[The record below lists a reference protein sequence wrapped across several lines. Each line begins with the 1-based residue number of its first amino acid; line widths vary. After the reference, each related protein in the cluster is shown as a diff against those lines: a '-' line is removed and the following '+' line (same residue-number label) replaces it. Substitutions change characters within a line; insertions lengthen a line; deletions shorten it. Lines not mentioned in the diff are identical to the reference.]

1 MTFILLFST
10 SKSMMQIFMNTLLQ
24 KCYISSGYP
33 FRGKIEESNE
43 SNIKVVQM
51 KDVSLDKPINW
62 SECLT
67 VELNGRRTP
76 DYLRSGDILFVARG
90 NRNYAVQIDEIPDG
104 IQAVASPHFFVIRL
118 QDSSVTPEFLTWFL
132 NQTPCQQYFEQNAEG
147 TMAKSIRRSVL
158 EQTPIAIPSLQKQ
171 AAIVKLHKSHIQH
184 NYVIQQLLANS
195 NQMMSAIATDL
206 MK

>member
-1 MTFILLFST
+1 
-10 SKSMMQIFMNTLLQ
+10 MQIFMKMLHQ
-24 KCYISSGYP
+24 ICRIASGYP
-33 FRGKIEESNE
+33 FRGRIEESSD
-43 SNIKVVQM
+43 SNVKVVQM
-51 KDVSLDKPINW
+51 KDVSLDNPINW

-67 VELNGRRTP
+67 VELNGRRAP

-104 IQAVASPHFFVIRL
+104 IQAVASPHFFVIGV
-118 QDSSVTPEFLTWFL
+118 QDTSLTPDFLTWFL
-132 NQTPCQQYFEQNAEG
+132 NQTPCQNYFEQNAEG

>member
-1 MTFILLFST
+1 MINLN
-10 SKSMMQIFMNTLLQ
+10 QV
-24 KCYISSGYP
+24 CDISSGYP

-43 SNIKVVQM
+43 SNVKVIQM

-67 VELNGRRTP
+67 VELNGRRAP

-90 NRNYAVQIDEIPDG
+90 NRNYAVQIDEIPEDT
-104 IQAVASPHFFVIRL
+104 QAVASPHFFVIGV
-118 QDSSVTPEFLTWFL
+118 QDTSLTPDFLTWFL
-132 NQTPCQQYFEQNAEG
+132 NQTPCQNYFEQNAEG

>member
-1 MTFILLFST
+1 
-10 SKSMMQIFMNTLLQ
+10 MMQIVMNTLLQ

-33 FRGKIEESNE
+33 FRGRIEESSD
-43 SNIKVVQM
+43 SNVKVVQM
-51 KDVSLDKPINW
+51 KDVSLDNPINW

-67 VELNGRRTP
+67 VELNGRRAP
-76 DYLRSGDILFVARG
+76 DYLRSDDILFVARG
-90 NRNYAVQIDEIPDG
+90 NRNYAVQIGEIPDG
-104 IQAVASPHFFVIRL
+104 IKAVAAPHFFVIRL
-118 QDSSVTPEFLTWFL
+118 KDTSLTPDFLTWFL
-132 NQTPCQQYFEQNAEG
+132 NQTPCQNYFEQNAEG

>member
-1 MTFILLFST
+1 MINLN
-10 SKSMMQIFMNTLLQ
+10 QV
-24 KCYISSGYP
+24 CGISSGYP

-51 KDVSLDKPINW
+51 KDVSPDNPIDW
-62 SECLT
+62 SQCLT

-90 NRNYAVQIDEIPDG
+90 NRNYAVKIDEIPDG
-104 IQAVASPHFFVIRL
+104 IQAVASPHFFVIGV
-118 QDSSVTPEFLTWFL
+118 QDTSLTPDFLTWFL
-132 NQTPCQQYFEQNAEG
+132 NQTPCQNYFEQNAEG

>member
-1 MTFILLFST
+1 
-10 SKSMMQIFMNTLLQ
+10 MMQIVMNTLLQ

-33 FRGKIEESNE
+33 FRGRIEESSD
-43 SNIKVVQM
+43 SNVKVVQM
-51 KDVSLDKPINW
+51 KDVSLDNPINW

-67 VELNGRRTP
+67 VELNGRRAP

-90 NRNYAVQIDEIPDG
+90 NRNYAVQIGEIPDG
-104 IQAVASPHFFVIRL
+104 IKAVAAPHFFVIRL
-118 QDSSVTPEFLTWFL
+118 KDKSLTSDFLTWFL

-158 EQTPIAIPSLQKQ
+158 EQTPIAVPSLDKQ
-171 AAIVKLHKSHIQH
+171 TAIAKLNDNHIQQRC
-184 NYVIQQLLANS
+184 VIQQLLRNS
-195 NQMMSAIATDL
+195 EQMMSAIATDL

>member
-1 MTFILLFST
+1 MINLT
-10 SKSMMQIFMNTLLQ
+10 QV
-24 KCYISSGYP
+24 CGISSGYP
-33 FRGKIEESNE
+33 FWGKIEESNE
-43 SNIKVVQM
+43 SNVKVVQM
-51 KDVSLDKPINW
+51 KDVSLDNPINW

-67 VELNGRRTP
+67 VELNGRRAP

-90 NRNYAVQIDEIPDG
+90 NRNYAVKIDEIPDG
-104 IQAVASPHFFVIRL
+104 IQAVASPHFFVIGV
-118 QDSSVTPEFLTWFL
+118 QDTSLTPDFLTWFL
-132 NQTPCQQYFEQNAEG
+132 NQTPCQNYFEQNAEG

>member
-1 MTFILLFST
+1 
-10 SKSMMQIFMNTLLQ
+10 MQIFMKMLHQ
-24 KCYISSGYP
+24 ICRIASGYP
-33 FRGKIEESNE
+33 FRGRIEESSD
-43 SNIKVVQM
+43 SNVKVVQM
-51 KDVSLDKPINW
+51 KDVSLDNPINW

-67 VELNGRRTP
+67 VELNGRRAP

-104 IQAVASPHFFVIRL
+104 IQAVASPHFFVIGV
-118 QDSSVTPEFLTWFL
+118 QDTSLTPDFLTWFL
-132 NQTPCQQYFEQNAEG
+132 NQTPCQNYFEQNAEG

-158 EQTPIAIPSLQKQ
+158 EQTPMAIPSLQKQ

>member
-1 MTFILLFST
+1 
-10 SKSMMQIFMNTLLQ
+10 MQIFMKMLHQ
-24 KCYISSGYP
+24 ICRIASGYP
-33 FRGKIEESNE
+33 FRGRIEESSD
-43 SNIKVVQM
+43 SNVKVVQM
-51 KDVSLDKPINW
+51 KDVSLDNPINW

-67 VELNGRRTP
+67 VELNGRRAP

-90 NRNYAVQIDEIPDG
+90 NRNYAVKIDEIPDG
-104 IQAVASPHFFVIRL
+104 IQAVASPHFFVIGV
-118 QDSSVTPEFLTWFL
+118 QDTSLTPDFLTWFL
-132 NQTPCQQYFEQNAEG
+132 NQTPCQNYFEQNAEG

-158 EQTPIAIPSLQKQ
+158 EQTPMAIPSLQKQ

>member
-1 MTFILLFST
+1 
-10 SKSMMQIFMNTLLQ
+10 MQIFMKMLHQ
-24 KCYISSGYP
+24 ICRIASGYP
-33 FRGKIEESNE
+33 FRGRIKESQA

-51 KDVSLDKPINW
+51 KDVSLENPISW

-67 VELNGRRTP
+67 VELNGRRAP
-76 DYLRSGDILFVARG
+76 DYLQSGDILFVARG

-104 IQAVASPHFFVIRL
+104 IQAVASPHFFVIGV
-118 QDSSVTPEFLTWFL
+118 QDTSLTPDFLTWFL
-132 NQTPCQQYFEQNAEG
+132 NQTPCQNYFEQNAEG

-184 NYVIQQLLANS
+184 NYVIQQLLANG
-195 NQMMSAIATDL
+195 NQMMSAIAIDL